1 MSKALVIKGAN
12 FLANRIEQITVS
24 DPIPCTGISLSQ
36 NSLAFTQIGATATLT
51 ATLVPADT
59 TEALTWVSSNEDVA
73 TVANGIVTCTG
84 VGSATITATCGTF
97 NVTCD
102 VASTLTVVADDVW
115 IAEDGYKYGGS
126 VNLPT
131 KDYISRSSDAA
142 SRLFYSETDE
152 LGGYRAF
159 SGTTNAGKYAIPFP
173 KGTTKIVFTKP
184 DGATKYHFGFA
195 TCNTLERQTYVTGSD
210 GDSARAVN
218 GVIMFNQTS
227 NEVIRDVAP
236 NIADG
241 ANGFIFSYTFVV
253 PTDLANITGKVH
265 VRFE

>member
-12 FLANRIEQITVS
+12 FLANRIEQITIS

-36 NSLAFTQIGATATLT
+36 ESLTFDSIGATATLS
-51 ATLVPADT
+51 ATLTPADT

-73 TVANGIVTCTG
+73 TVENGIVTCVG

-97 NVTCD
+97 NATCD
-102 VASTLTVVADDVW
+102 VTSTLTVVADDVW
-115 IAEDGYKYGGS
+115 VVDDGYKYGGS
-126 VNLPT
+126 VSLPT
-131 KDYISRSSDAA
+131 KNYISRSSDAA
-142 SRLFYSETDE
+142 GRLFYSATDE

-159 SGTTNAGKYAIPFP
+159 SGAANAGKYAIPFP

-218 GVIMFNQTS
+218 GVIMFKQEG

-236 NIADG
+236 NIENG
-241 ANGFIFSYTFVV
+241 ANGFIFSYTFVN
-253 PTDLANITGKVH
+253 PAALADVTGKVR

>member
-12 FLANRIEQITVS
+12 FLANRIEQITIS

-36 NSLAFTQIGATATLT
+36 ESLTFDSIGATTTLSATLT
-51 ATLVPADT
+51 PTDT

-73 TVANGIVTCTG
+73 TVTNGIVVCVG

-97 NVTCD
+97 NATCD
-102 VASTLTVVADDVW
+102 VTSTLTVIADDVW
-115 IAEDGYKYGGS
+115 VAEDGYKYGGS
-126 VNLPT
+126 VSLPT

-142 SRLFYSETDE
+142 GRLFYSGTDE

-159 SGTTNAGKYAIPFP
+159 SGTANSGKYAIPFP
-173 KGTTKIVFTKP
+173 KGTTKIVFIKP

-210 GDSARAVN
+210 GYSARAIN
-218 GVIMFNQTS
+218 GPVIFNQTS
-227 NEVIRDVAP
+227 NEIIRDVTQ

-241 ANGFIFSYTFVV
+241 ANGFIFSYAFVD
-253 PTDLANITGKVH
+253 PAALADVTGKVR